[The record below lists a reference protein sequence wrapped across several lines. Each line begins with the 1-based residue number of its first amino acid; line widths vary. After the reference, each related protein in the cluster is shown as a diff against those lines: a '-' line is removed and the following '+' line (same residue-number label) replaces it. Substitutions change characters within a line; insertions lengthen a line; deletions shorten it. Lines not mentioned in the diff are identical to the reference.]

1 MKRARRLA
9 RTHGAWVVGSF
20 HRRARCLSLT
30 SGVSFG
36 GGQKKPGNLC
46 NTRFVRRLIRRL
58 LRNPSIRRIAGFQS
72 SGLALYAPKLY
83 RYCCKILRALFEHHP
98 VWYCTLRGFP
108 IILLLGINTLTY
120 FVLFDSFFTFYHY
133 VQYFSQYILF
143 EVAALR

>member
-1 MKRARRLA
+1 
-9 RTHGAWVVGSF
+9 
-20 HRRARCLSLT
+20 
-30 SGVSFG
+30 
-36 GGQKKPGNLC
+36 KPGNLC

-98 VWYCTLRGFP
+98 VWYCTLR
-108 IILLLGINTLTY
+108 
-120 FVLFDSFFTFYHY
+120 
-133 VQYFSQYILF
+133 YFSQYILF